1 MEFPLVVR
9 CGPTRADVVVQ
20 GSDTIADVKRKA
32 RHAMELGAGNLR
44 VYRGRR
50 LLKVASTVD
59 SLGLDRETTLT
70 LYKERARLASIGV
83 DWRRV
88 ASIGVA
94 LVALWCRF
102 GVALCRF
109 GVDWCRLASIG
120 VDWRRL
126 VSICRRRPPPASRRR
141 RSTGPIA
148 ATSRR
153 RASGPGT
160 TVNPSESV

>member
-83 DWRRV
+83 DWRR
-88 ASIGVA
+88 
-94 LVALWCRF
+94 LVSLWWRF
-102 GVALCRF
+102 GVALVSIWCRF
-109 GVDWCRLASIG
+109 VSI
-120 VDWRRL
+120 WRRL
-126 VSICRRRPPPASRRR
+126 VSIGVDWCRFAGDDPRQLLDEGGVLGPSPPRHEQADP
-141 RSTGPIA
+141 GP
-148 ATSRR
+148 R
-153 RASGPGT
+153 
-160 TVNPSESV
+160 